1 MTETKAEK
9 MTEAKAE
16 KLAEAKTESGWDDAW
31 HRECAYGYFW
41 ETIPGIG
48 AKAIEKRYRVFRSY
62 EKMYL
67 SEAGDGLNE
76 EQTAAF
82 RAKKKEWNVKEEYE
96 KLRRNK
102 MWCIPK
108 GIKGYPDKLMHIADP
123 PSALF
128 AKGRLPK
135 ETAPSVAVVGA
146 RNCSPY
152 GREAA
157 AELGRRLA
165 GSGIQVVSGMA
176 VGIDGISQT
185 GALRAG
191 GAAFGVLGLGADVCY
206 PRENMDLYQRLCRGE
221 NGSGVISE
229 YAPGTEPAPWKFPV
243 RNRIISALSDVLVVV
258 EAKERS
264 GTFITVSTALEQGKD
279 VYAFPGRMGDRLSYG
294 CNRLIAQ
301 GAGIL
306 YDMDEFIREI
316 LERRPQT
323 VPGMSSGSDGGRTND
338 GNGGKS
344 LPAKEKG
351 GAEPETDLT
360 ADFDDTERE
369 LLDILEVQFISAEEL
384 MGRMQKEADIARVLA
399 ALATLECRNLVESE
413 GSFYRKKVRLR

>member
-16 KLAEAKTESGWDDAW
+16 KLTEAKTENGRDDAW

-108 GIKGYPDKLMHIADP
+108 GIKGYPDKLTHIADP

-128 AKGRLPK
+128 VKGRLPK

-165 GSGIQVVSGMA
+165 KSGIQVVSGMA

-191 GAAFGVLGLGADVCY
+191 GAAFGVLGSGADVCY
-206 PRENMDLYQRLCRGE
+206 PRENMDLYQ
-221 NGSGVISE
+221 I
-229 YAPGTEPAPWKFPV
+229 
-243 RNRIISALSDVLVVV
+243 
-258 EAKERS
+258 
-264 GTFITVSTALEQGKD
+264 
-279 VYAFPGRMGDRLSYG
+279 GR
-294 CNRLIAQ
+294 AH
-301 GAGIL
+301 
-306 YDMDEFIREI
+306 
-316 LERRPQT
+316 
-323 VPGMSSGSDGGRTND
+323 V
-338 GNGGKS
+338 
-344 LPAKEKG
+344 
-351 GAEPETDLT
+351 
-360 ADFDDTERE
+360 
-369 LLDILEVQFISAEEL
+369 
-384 MGRMQKEADIARVLA
+384 
-399 ALATLECRNLVESE
+399 
-413 GSFYRKKVRLR
+413 